1 MPPFALKAS
10 TETTR
15 TGPATENGFRN
26 QACTK
31 PEVRKDR
38 SDRNKHAKISLFRYN
53 QLSAEAIRVI
63 IDGTVVPNTLQWD
76 REVHE
81 LKHFA
86 IEIQGKAVGTGLSG
100 GRKWWVEFVGA
111 TVSEMDFFAYLENL
125 VREVQRGRFSPAQET
140 PRDKSRREAKRL
152 DMQTRL
158 ELKCGAYKALLEKA
172 IEEHEAYLKANKT
185 IPVLQRNSSVE
196 QDSEAMIVTHK
207 ERLDRIQTLSRKGV
221 SQCGRETGL

>member
-1 MPPFALKAS
+1 MVGRVCKFHKS
-10 TETTR
+10 TL
-15 TGPATENGFRN
+15 
-26 QACTK
+26 
-31 PEVRKDR
+31 
-38 SDRNKHAKISLFRYN
+38 SLISSCS
-53 QLSAEAIRVI
+53 LS
-63 IDGTVVPNTLQWD
+63 Q
-76 REVHE
+76 
-81 LKHFA
+81 
-86 IEIQGKAVGTGLSG
+86 
-100 GRKWWVEFVGA
+100 VGA